1 MERRFNIPNRALI
14 PVLVPMFLIISSS
27 VYPAIISSM
36 ENKEMQIISK
46 VMAKL
51 NEKNID
57 TSSHHANLPLSS
69 SQDLT
74 PTSPTPIDSSLSSSP
89 STSKELNATQTTPQ
103 QQQLDEEVDNKM
115 VANVINSGEQ
125 VHTVWTDNTPVNNDI
140 FYKRDGADFDPTTEN
155 LSDNAG
161 ISISPAIA
169 VAGNNVHI
177 VWEEDNEILYKR
189 SITSGATFGATINL
203 SDNAGASNSPRV
215 AISGNNVLVVWR
227 DNTPGNFDIM
237 YRRSTDGGASFTE
250 LTKNLSSNTGD
261 SSSSDIAV
269 SGGSVHV
276 VWRDFTPGNADILYK
291 KIYR

>member
-215 AISGNNVLVVWR
+215 AISGNKC
-227 DNTPGNFDIM
+227 TCGM
-237 YRRSTDGGASFTE
+237 A
-250 LTKNLSSNTGD
+250 
-261 SSSSDIAV
+261 
-269 SGGSVHV
+269 
-276 VWRDFTPGNADILYK
+276 
-291 KIYR
+291 